1 MGSANFDYPFAMN
14 ASCTCSSL
22 VRSFGTTGDR
32 SSDVHQNLTPPVG
45 VKDEAAMACCGVKH
59 HLHRQLLHQDSVE
72 EAL

>member
-1 MGSANFDYPFAMN
+1 MGSASFDNPFAMH

-32 SSDVHQNLTPPVG
+32 SPDVHQNLVPPGG
-45 VKDEAAMACCGVKH
+45 VKDEAAMACSGVKH
-59 HLHRQLLHQDSVE
+59 HLHRPLLHQDSDE